1 MTQGETAMRLAG
13 KTAFVTGAAQG
24 FGRAIAETFAREGAL
39 VAVVDWNGEGARQ
52 AAAEIGAGAIALACN
67 VADAASVATASK
79 AALQAFGH
87 IDILVNNAGTSHRNR
102 PMLDVDEAE
111 FDRVFAVNVKSI
123 FLMAHAFIP
132 AMRLKGG
139 GMILNI
145 GSTAGI
151 RPRPGLAWYN
161 ASKGAVN
168 LLSKSM
174 AVELAPDK
182 IRVCAL
188 APVAGETPL
197 LATFMGEDTPEKRAA
212 FTAGIPLGRLST
224 PQDIAN
230 AALFLASAEAE
241 FLTGVVLEV
250 DGGRCI

>member
-1 MTQGETAMRLAG
+1 MRLAN
-13 KTAFVTGAAQG
+13 KTALVTGAAQG
-24 FGRAIAETFAREGAL
+24 FGRGIAETFAREGAR
-39 VAVVDWNGEGARQ
+39 VAVLDLDDAR
-52 AAAEIGAGAIALACN
+52 AREAAEAIGGETIALA
-67 VADAASVATASK
+67 ADVSK
-79 AALQAFGH
+79 ASDVDRAVERTLGAFGH
-87 IDILVNNAGTSHRNR
+87 LDIVVNNAGVSHRNQ
-102 PMLDVDEAE
+102 PMLDVSEEE

-123 FLMAHAFIP
+123 YLFAKATVPHF
-132 AMRLKGG
+132 RERGG
-139 GMILNI
+139 GVILNI

-174 AVELAPDK
+174 AVELAPDR
-182 IRVCAL
+182 IRVNAI

-197 LATFMGEDTPEKRAA
+197 LATFMGEDTPERRAA
-212 FTAGIPLGRLST
+212 FRATIPWGRLST

-230 AALFLASAEAE
+230 AALFLCSDEAE
-241 FLTGVVLEV
+241 MVTGSVLEV